1 MIRAI
6 LAGRKCQMRRI
17 VNEKILKVIPRYK
30 VRGDMFC
37 ASTMVAGG
45 RKVPATMNR
54 LGAVCGKATNG
65 DWLGLK
71 PGEFDFVCPYSDGE
85 TTLIDGQ
92 WHIKPK
98 DSALWV
104 RETHQLHTTGSDT
117 GGCQY
122 RVTYKAGGRDEYF
135 DPNTEGRIFDDN
147 AWRPSIHM
155 PRWASR
161 ITLEVTGI
169 RVERVQ
175 EIGSDEYKLDVFQE
189 GICECCDHS
198 PESHESDP
206 MERPWTCGGHGGA
219 GCHIDAIDEFR
230 RLWDSINGKRGC
242 GWDVNPWVWV
252 VEFKKIKP

>member
-1 MIRAI
+1 MALVEIERISQFVGREVLLKGWIFNIRSS
-6 LAGRKCQMRRI
+6 G
-17 VNEKILKVIPRYK
+17 KILFILVRDGTGVIQCIVEPST
-30 VRGDMFC
+30 VGEELFEE
-37 ASTMVAGG
+37 ASTL
-45 RKVPATMNR
+45 TQ
-54 LGAVCGKATNG
+54 
-65 DWLGLK
+65 
-71 PGEFDFVCPYSDGE
+71 ES
-85 TTLIDGQ
+85 
-92 WHIKPK
+92 
-98 DSALWV
+98 S
-104 RETHQLHTTGSDT
+104 
-117 GGCQY
+117 
-122 RVTYKAGGRDEYF
+122 
-135 DPNTEGRIFDDN
+135 
-147 AWRPSIHM
+147 
-155 PRWASR
+155 
-161 ITLEVTGI
+161 LEVTGI